1 MNRYKVLIVEDDD
14 VMLRLAKNWM
24 HDAKILSES
33 AQKVSEALK
42 MIAANE
48 YDAIVSDLLLPDGHG
63 TKILEK
69 LNENRIR
76 TPFVMMTKV
85 TDAPL
90 AVNAMKMGAAD
101 YLIKPVHDIQLV
113 DAVMKAIRN
122 SPPKQKG
129 HVIYERQSAAYQKMM
144 RRVRIFASTD
154 STVLI
159 YGESESGAG
168 KEHIAREIHYQSHR
182 KDKPYIT
189 KDCAA
194 IHTDIA
200 MSVLFGHVKGAYT
213 GATEETTGLIQT
225 AEGGTLFLDE
235 VENLPMAVQKMLL
248 RVLEERVYQK
258 MGSNKDIRCNIRL
271 VVASNEN
278 LREKVSKGEFRKD
291 LLARI
296 NEFPIEVPPLR
307 LCREDIL
314 PLAEEFMK
322 ESCETNH
329 LDVTGFSDEA
339 VKKIMGYDWPEN
351 VRQLKHTIDRAVVLT
366 RSGQIQADEIEIED
380 IVNVKN
386 PLSLKNEEQEK
397 EKIIKAIAMTS
408 SYDEA
413 AELLGITRETLFQK
427 RKKYG
432 LTKR

>member
-14 VMLRLAKNWM
+14 VMLRLARNWM
-24 HDAKILSES
+24 HDAKMQSDS

-48 YDAIVSDLLLPDGHG
+48 YDAIVCDLLLPDGHG

-69 LNENRIR
+69 LKENRIL

-122 SPPKQKG
+122 SPPRQKG
-129 HVIYERQSAAYQKMM
+129 HTIYERQSSAYQKMM
-144 RRVRIFASTD
+144 RRVQLFATTD

-159 YGESESGAG
+159 YGESGAG

-182 KDKPYIT
+182 KEKPYIT

-194 IHTDIA
+194 IHTETA
-200 MSVLFGHVKGAYT
+200 MSVLFGHVKGAFT
-213 GATEETTGLIQT
+213 GASEETTGLIQT

-278 LREKVSKGEFRKD
+278 LREKVNKGEFRKD

-322 ESCETNH
+322 ESNETNH

-339 VKKIMGYDWPEN
+339 INKIMGYDWPEN
-351 VRQLKHTIDRAVVLT
+351 VRQLKHTIDRSVVLT
-366 RSGQIQADEIEIED
+366 RSGLIQADEIEIED

-408 SYDEA
+408 SFDEA

-432 LTKR
+432 LAKR

>member
-14 VMLRLAKNWM
+14 VMLRLARNWM
-24 HDAKILSES
+24 HDAKMQSDS

-48 YDAIVSDLLLPDGHG
+48 YDAIVCDLLLPDGHG

-69 LNENRIR
+69 LKENRIA

-129 HVIYERQSAAYQKMM
+129 HVIYERQSPAYQKMM

-159 YGESESGAG
+159 YGESGAG
-168 KEHIAREIHYQSHR
+168 KEHIAREIHYHSHR

-194 IHTDIA
+194 IHTDTA
-200 MSVLFGHVKGAYT
+200 MSVLFGHVKGAFT
-213 GATEETTGLIQT
+213 GASEETTGLIQA

-235 VENLPMAVQKMLL
+235 VKNLPMSVQKMLL

-278 LREKVSKGEFRKD
+278 LREKVGKGEFRKD

-296 NEFPIEVPPLR
+296 NEFPVEVPSLR
-307 LCREDIL
+307 SCREDIL

-322 ESCETNH
+322 DSNETNH
-329 LDVTGFSDEA
+329 LDVTGFSVEA
-339 VKKIMGYDWPEN
+339 IKKIRGYDWPEN

-366 RSGQIQADEIEIED
+366 RSGEIQPDEIEIED
-380 IVNVKN
+380 IVNTKN

-397 EKIIKAIAMTS
+397 EKIIKAIAITS

-432 LTKR
+432 LAKR

>member
-14 VMLRLAKNWM
+14 VMLRLARNWM
-24 HDAKILSES
+24 HDAKMQSDS

-48 YDAIVSDLLLPDGHG
+48 YDAIVCDLLLPDGHG

-69 LNENRIR
+69 LKENRIT

-129 HVIYERQSAAYQKMM
+129 HVIYERQSPAYQKMM

-159 YGESESGAG
+159 YGESGAG

-194 IHTDIA
+194 IHTDTA
-200 MSVLFGHVKGAYT
+200 MSVLFGHVKGAFT
-213 GATEETTGLIQT
+213 GASEETTGLIQT

-235 VENLPMAVQKMLL
+235 VENLPMSVQKMLL

-296 NEFPIEVPPLR
+296 NEFPIEVPSLR
-307 LCREDIL
+307 FCREDIL

-322 ESCETNH
+322 ESNETNH
-329 LDVTGFSDEA
+329 LDVTGFSVEA
-339 VKKIMGYDWPEN
+339 IKKIRGYDWPEN

-366 RSGQIQADEIEIED
+366 RSGEIQPHEIEIEE
-380 IVNVKN
+380 IVNTKN

-432 LTKR
+432 LAKR

>member
-14 VMLRLAKNWM
+14 VMLRLARNWM
-24 HDAKILSES
+24 HDAKMQSDS

-48 YDAIVSDLLLPDGHG
+48 YDAIVCDLLLPDGHG

-69 LNENRIR
+69 LKENRIT

-129 HVIYERQSAAYQKMM
+129 HVIYERQSPAYQKMM

-159 YGESESGAG
+159 YGESGAG

-194 IHTDIA
+194 IHTDTA
-200 MSVLFGHVKGAYT
+200 MSVLFGHVRGAFT
-213 GATEETTGLIQT
+213 GASEETTGLIQT

-235 VENLPMAVQKMLL
+235 VENLPMSVQKMLL

-296 NEFPIEVPPLR
+296 NEFPIEVPSLR

-322 ESCETNH
+322 DSNETNH
-329 LDVTGFSDEA
+329 LDVTGFSVEA
-339 VKKIMGYDWPEN
+339 IKKIRGYDWPEN

-366 RSGQIQADEIEIED
+366 RAGEIQPDEIEIEE
-380 IVNVKN
+380 IVNTKN

-397 EKIIKAIAMTS
+397 EKIQGYCHDII
-408 SYDEA
+408 
-413 AELLGITRETLFQK
+413 IR
-427 RKKYG
+427 
-432 LTKR
+432 

>member
-1 MNRYKVLIVEDDD
+1 MNRYRVLIVEDDD
-14 VMLRLAKNWM
+14 VMLRLARNWM
-24 HDAKILSES
+24 HDAKMQTDS

-48 YDAIVSDLLLPDGHG
+48 YDAIVCDLLLPDGHG
-63 TKILEK
+63 TKILERLK
-69 LNENRIR
+69 ENRIP

-122 SPPKQKG
+122 SPPRQKG
-129 HVIYERQSAAYQKMM
+129 HTIYERQSSAYQKMM
-144 RRVRIFASTD
+144 RRVQLFATTD

-159 YGESESGAG
+159 YGESGAG

-182 KDKPYIT
+182 KEKPYIT

-194 IHTDIA
+194 IHTETA
-200 MSVLFGHVKGAYT
+200 MSVLFGHVKGAFT
-213 GATEETTGLIQT
+213 GATEETAGLIQT

-278 LREKVSKGEFRKD
+278 LREKVNKGEFRKD

-322 ESCETNH
+322 ESNETNH

-339 VKKIMGYDWPEN
+339 INKIMGYDWPEN

-366 RSGQIQADEIEIED
+366 RSGLIQADEIEIED

-432 LTKR
+432 LAKR

>member
-14 VMLRLAKNWM
+14 VMLRLARNWM
-24 HDAKILSES
+24 HDAKMQSDS

-42 MIAANE
+42 KIAANE
-48 YDAIVSDLLLPDGHG
+48 YDAIVCDLLLPDGYG

-69 LNENRIR
+69 LKENRIT

-129 HVIYERQSAAYQKMM
+129 HVIYERQSPAYQKMM

-159 YGESESGAG
+159 YGESWAG
-168 KEHIAREIHYQSHR
+168 KEHVAREIHYQSHR

-194 IHTDIA
+194 IHTDTA
-200 MSVLFGHVKGAYT
+200 MSVLFGHVKGAFT
-213 GATEETTGLIQT
+213 GASEETTGLIQT

-235 VENLPMAVQKMLL
+235 VENLPMSVQKMLL
-248 RVLEERVYQK
+248 RVLEERVFQK
-258 MGSNKDIRCNIRL
+258 MGSNKDILCNIRL

-296 NEFPIEVPPLR
+296 NEFPIEVPSLR
-307 LCREDIL
+307 FCREDIL

-322 ESCETNH
+322 ESNETNH
-329 LDVTGFSDEA
+329 LDVTGFSVEA
-339 VKKIMGYDWPEN
+339 IKKIRGYDWPEN

-366 RSGQIQADEIEIED
+366 RSGEIQPDEIEIEE
-380 IVNVKN
+380 IVNTKN

-432 LTKR
+432 LAKR

>member
-1 MNRYKVLIVEDDD
+1 MNRYKILIVEDDD
-14 VMLRLAKNWM
+14 VMLRLARNWM
-24 HDAKILSES
+24 HDAKMLSDS
-33 AQKVSEALK
+33 AQKVSDALK

-76 TPFVMMTKV
+76 TPFVMMTKL

-159 YGESESGAG
+159 YGESGAG

-194 IHTDIA
+194 IHTDTA
-200 MSVLFGHVKGAYT
+200 MSVLFGHVKGAFT
-213 GATEETTGLIQT
+213 GASEETTGLIQT

-235 VENLPMAVQKMLL
+235 VENLPMTVQKMLL

-366 RSGQIQADEIEIED
+366 RSGQIQADEIEIEE

-397 EKIIKAIAMTS
+397 EKIIKAIAMTY

>member
-14 VMLRLAKNWM
+14 VMLRLARNWM
-24 HDAKILSES
+24 HDAKMQSDS

-48 YDAIVSDLLLPDGHG
+48 YDAIVCDLLLPDGHG

-69 LNENRIR
+69 LKENRIT

-129 HVIYERQSAAYQKMM
+129 HVIYERQSPAYQKMM

-159 YGESESGAG
+159 YGESGAG

-194 IHTDIA
+194 IHTDTA
-200 MSVLFGHVKGAYT
+200 MSVLFGHVKGAFT
-213 GATEETTGLIQT
+213 GASEETTGLIQT

-296 NEFPIEVPPLR
+296 NEFPIEVPSLR

-322 ESCETNH
+322 ESNETNH
-329 LDVTGFSDEA
+329 LDVTGFSVEA
-339 VKKIMGYDWPEN
+339 IKKIKGYDWPEN

-366 RSGQIQADEIEIED
+366 RAGEIQPDEIEIEE
-380 IVNVKN
+380 IVNTKN

-432 LTKR
+432 LAKR

>member
-14 VMLRLAKNWM
+14 VMLRLARNWM
-24 HDAKILSES
+24 HDAKMQSDS

-48 YDAIVSDLLLPDGHG
+48 YDAIVCDLLLPDGYG

-69 LNENRIR
+69 LKENRIT

-129 HVIYERQSAAYQKMM
+129 HVIYERQSPAYQKMM

-159 YGESESGAG
+159 YGESGAG

-194 IHTDIA
+194 IHTDTA
-200 MSVLFGHVKGAYT
+200 MSVLFGHVKGAFT
-213 GATEETTGLIQT
+213 GASEETTGLIQT
-225 AEGGTLFLDE
+225 AEDGTLFLDE

-296 NEFPIEVPPLR
+296 NEFPIEVPSLR
-307 LCREDIL
+307 FCREDIL

-322 ESCETNH
+322 ESNETNH
-329 LDVTGFSDEA
+329 LDVTGFSVEA
-339 VKKIMGYDWPEN
+339 IKKIRGYDWPEN
-351 VRQLKHTIDRAVVLT
+351 IRQLKHTIDRAVVLT
-366 RSGQIQADEIEIED
+366 RSGEIQPDEIEIEE
-380 IVNVKN
+380 IVNTKN

-432 LTKR
+432 LAKR

>member
-159 YGESESGAG
+159 YGESGAG

-278 LREKVSKGEFRKD
+278 LREEVSKGEFRKD

>member
-14 VMLRLAKNWM
+14 VMLRLARNWM
-24 HDAKILSES
+24 HDAKILSDS

-122 SPPKQKG
+122 SPPRQKG
-129 HVIYERQSAAYQKMM
+129 HTIYERQSSAYQKMM
-144 RRVRIFASTD
+144 RRVQLFATTD

-159 YGESESGAG
+159 YGESGAG

-182 KDKPYIT
+182 KEKPYIT

-194 IHTDIA
+194 IHTETA

-213 GATEETTGLIQT
+213 GATEEATGLIQT

-278 LREKVSKGEFRKD
+278 LREKVNKGEFRKD

-339 VKKIMGYDWPEN
+339 IKKIMGYDWPEN

-366 RSGQIQADEIEIED
+366 RSGLIQADEIEIED

-408 SYDEA
+408 SFDEA

-432 LTKR
+432 LAKR

>member
-1 MNRYKVLIVEDDD
+1 MNIYKVLIVEDDD
-14 VMLRLAKNWM
+14 VMLRLARNWM
-24 HDAKILSES
+24 HDAKMQSDS

-42 MIAANE
+42 MITANE

-159 YGESESGAG
+159 YGESGAG
-168 KEHIAREIHYQSHR
+168 KEHIAREIHYLSHR

-194 IHTDIA
+194 IHTETA

-278 LREKVSKGEFRKD
+278 LREKVNKGEFRKD

-339 VKKIMGYDWPEN
+339 IKKIMGYDWPEN

-366 RSGQIQADEIEIED
+366 RSGPIQADEIEIED

-408 SYDEA
+408 SFDEA

-432 LTKR
+432 LAKR

>member
-24 HDAKILSES
+24 HDAKILSDS

-48 YDAIVSDLLLPDGHG
+48 YDAIVCDLLLPDGHG

-69 LNENRIR
+69 LKENRIT

-113 DAVMKAIRN
+113 DTVIKAIRN

-159 YGESESGAG
+159 YGESGAG

-194 IHTDIA
+194 IHTDTA
-200 MSVLFGHVKGAYT
+200 MSILFGHVKGAFT
-213 GATEETTGLIQT
+213 GASEETTGLIQT

-235 VENLPMAVQKMLL
+235 VENLPMTVQKMLL

-432 LTKR
+432 LAKR

>member
-14 VMLRLAKNWM
+14 VMLRLARNWM
-24 HDAKILSES
+24 HDAKMQSDS

-48 YDAIVSDLLLPDGHG
+48 YDAIVCDLLLPDGHG

-69 LNENRIR
+69 LKENRIT

-129 HVIYERQSAAYQKMM
+129 HVIYERQSPAYQKMM

-159 YGESESGAG
+159 YGESGAG
-168 KEHIAREIHYQSHR
+168 KEHIAREIHYHSHR

-194 IHTDIA
+194 IHTDTA
-200 MSVLFGHVKGAYT
+200 MSVLFGHVKGAFT
-213 GATEETTGLIQT
+213 GASEETTGLIQA

-278 LREKVSKGEFRKD
+278 LREKVGKGEFRKD

-296 NEFPIEVPPLR
+296 NEFPVEVPSLR
-307 LCREDIL
+307 SCREDIL

-322 ESCETNH
+322 DSNETNH
-329 LDVTGFSDEA
+329 LDVTGFSVEA
-339 VKKIMGYDWPEN
+339 IKKIRGYDWPEN

-366 RSGQIQADEIEIED
+366 RSGEIQPDEIEIED
-380 IVNVKN
+380 IVNTKN

-397 EKIIKAIAMTS
+397 EKIIKAIAITS

-432 LTKR
+432 LAKR

>member
-159 YGESESGAG
+159 YGESGAG

-329 LDVTGFSDEA
+329 LDVIGFSDEA

>member
-14 VMLRLAKNWM
+14 VMLRLARNWM
-24 HDAKILSES
+24 HDAKMQSDS

-48 YDAIVSDLLLPDGHG
+48 YDAIVCDLLLPDGHG

-69 LNENRIR
+69 LKENRIA

-129 HVIYERQSAAYQKMM
+129 HVIYERQSPAYQKMM

-159 YGESESGAG
+159 YGESGAG
-168 KEHIAREIHYQSHR
+168 KEHIAREIHYHSHR

-194 IHTDIA
+194 IHTDTA
-200 MSVLFGHVKGAYT
+200 MSVLFGHVKGAFT
-213 GATEETTGLIQT
+213 GASEETTGLIQA

-235 VENLPMAVQKMLL
+235 VENLPMSVQKMLL

-278 LREKVSKGEFRKD
+278 LREKVGKGEFRKD

-296 NEFPIEVPPLR
+296 NEFPVEVPSLR
-307 LCREDIL
+307 SCREDIL

-322 ESCETNH
+322 DSNETNH
-329 LDVTGFSDEA
+329 LDVTGFSVEA
-339 VKKIMGYDWPEN
+339 IKKIRGYDWPEN

-366 RSGQIQADEIEIED
+366 RSGEIQPDEIEIED
-380 IVNVKN
+380 IVNTKN

-397 EKIIKAIAMTS
+397 EKIIKAIAITS

-432 LTKR
+432 LAKR

>member
-24 HDAKILSES
+24 HDAKILSDS

-159 YGESESGAG
+159 YGESGAG

-329 LDVTGFSDEA
+329 LDVIGFSDEA

>member
-14 VMLRLAKNWM
+14 VMLRLARNWM
-24 HDAKILSES
+24 HDAKMQTDS

-48 YDAIVSDLLLPDGHG
+48 YDAIVCDLLLPDGHG
-63 TKILEK
+63 TKILERLK
-69 LNENRIR
+69 ENRIP

-101 YLIKPVHDIQLV
+101 YLIKPVHDIQLM

-122 SPPKQKG
+122 SPPRQKG
-129 HVIYERQSAAYQKMM
+129 HIIYERQSAAYLKMM
-144 RRVRIFASTD
+144 RRVKIFASTD

-159 YGESESGAG
+159 YGESGAG

-182 KDKPYIT
+182 KEKPYIT

-194 IHTDIA
+194 IHTETA
-200 MSVLFGHVKGAYT
+200 MSVLFGHVKGAFT
-213 GATEETTGLIQT
+213 GASEETTGLIQT

-278 LREKVSKGEFRKD
+278 LREKVNKGEFRKD

-322 ESCETNH
+322 ESNETNH
-329 LDVTGFSDEA
+329 LDVIGFSDEA
-339 VKKIMGYDWPEN
+339 INKIRGYDWPEN

-366 RSGQIQADEIEIED
+366 RSGLIQANEIEIED

-397 EKIIKAIAMTS
+397 EKIIKAITMTS

-432 LTKR
+432 LAKR

>member
-63 TKILEK
+63 TKIHEK

-159 YGESESGAG
+159 YGESGAG

>member
-14 VMLRLAKNWM
+14 VMLRLARNWM
-24 HDAKILSES
+24 HDAKMQSDS

-48 YDAIVSDLLLPDGHG
+48 YDAIVCDLLLPDGHG

-69 LNENRIR
+69 LKENRIT

-122 SPPKQKG
+122 SPPKQKV
-129 HVIYERQSAAYQKMM
+129 HVIYERQSPAYQKMM

-159 YGESESGAG
+159 YGESGAG

-194 IHTDIA
+194 IHTDTA
-200 MSVLFGHVKGAYT
+200 MSVLFGHVKGAFT
-213 GATEETTGLIQT
+213 GASEETTGLIQT

-235 VENLPMAVQKMLL
+235 VENLPMSVQKMLL

-296 NEFPIEVPPLR
+296 NEFPIEVPSLR
-307 LCREDIL
+307 FCREDIL

-322 ESCETNH
+322 ESNETNH
-329 LDVTGFSDEA
+329 LDVTGFSVEA
-339 VKKIMGYDWPEN
+339 IKKIRGYDWPEN

-366 RSGQIQADEIEIED
+366 RSGEIQPDEIEIEE
-380 IVNVKN
+380 IVNTKN

-432 LTKR
+432 LAKR

>member
-14 VMLRLAKNWM
+14 VMLRLARNWM
-24 HDAKILSES
+24 HDAKMQSDS

-48 YDAIVSDLLLPDGHG
+48 YDAIVCDLLLPDGHG

-69 LNENRIR
+69 LKENRIA

-129 HVIYERQSAAYQKMM
+129 HVIYERQSPAYQKMM

-159 YGESESGAG
+159 YGEIGAG

-194 IHTDIA
+194 IHTDTA
-200 MSVLFGHVKGAYT
+200 MSVLFGHVKGAFT
-213 GATEETTGLIQT
+213 GASDVTTGLIQT

-235 VENLPMAVQKMLL
+235 VENLPMPVQKMLL

-278 LREKVSKGEFRKD
+278 LREKVGKGEFRKD

-296 NEFPIEVPPLR
+296 NEFPIEVPSLR
-307 LCREDIL
+307 SCREDIL

-322 ESCETNH
+322 DSNETNH
-329 LDVTGFSDEA
+329 LDVTGFSVEA
-339 VKKIMGYDWPEN
+339 IKKIRGYDWPEN

-366 RSGQIQADEIEIED
+366 RSGEIQPDEIEIED
-380 IVNVKN
+380 IVNTKN

-397 EKIIKAIAMTS
+397 EKIIKAIAITS

-432 LTKR
+432 LAKR

>member
-14 VMLRLAKNWM
+14 VMLRLARNWM
-24 HDAKILSES
+24 HDAKMQSDS

-42 MIAANE
+42 KIAANE
-48 YDAIVSDLLLPDGHG
+48 YDAIVCDLLLPDGYG

-69 LNENRIR
+69 LKENRIT

-129 HVIYERQSAAYQKMM
+129 HVIYERQSPAYQKMM

-159 YGESESGAG
+159 YGESGAG
-168 KEHIAREIHYQSHR
+168 KEHVAREIHYQSHR

-194 IHTDIA
+194 IHTDTA
-200 MSVLFGHVKGAYT
+200 MSVLFGHVKGAFT
-213 GATEETTGLIQT
+213 GASEETTGLIQT

-235 VENLPMAVQKMLL
+235 VENLPMSVQKMLL
-248 RVLEERVYQK
+248 RVLEERVFQK

-296 NEFPIEVPPLR
+296 NEFPIEVPSLR
-307 LCREDIL
+307 FCREDIL

-322 ESCETNH
+322 ESNETNH
-329 LDVTGFSDEA
+329 LDVTGFSVEA
-339 VKKIMGYDWPEN
+339 IKKIRGYDWPEN
-351 VRQLKHTIDRAVVLT
+351 IRQLKHTIDRAVVLT
-366 RSGQIQADEIEIED
+366 RSGEIQPDEIEIEE
-380 IVNVKN
+380 IVNTKN

-432 LTKR
+432 LAKR

>member
-14 VMLRLAKNWM
+14 VMLRLARNWM
-24 HDAKILSES
+24 HDAKMQSDS

-48 YDAIVSDLLLPDGHG
+48 YDAIVCDLLLPDGHG

-69 LNENRIR
+69 LKENRIL

-122 SPPKQKG
+122 SPPRQKG
-129 HVIYERQSAAYQKMM
+129 HTIYERQSSAYQKMM
-144 RRVRIFASTD
+144 RRVQLFATTD

-159 YGESESGAG
+159 YGESGAG

-182 KDKPYIT
+182 KEKPYIT

-194 IHTDIA
+194 IHTETA

-278 LREKVSKGEFRKD
+278 LREKVNKGEFRKD

-296 NEFPIEVPPLR
+296 NEFPIEVPSLR
-307 LCREDIL
+307 FCREDIL

-322 ESCETNH
+322 ESNETNH
-329 LDVTGFSDEA
+329 LDVTGFSVEA
-339 VKKIMGYDWPEN
+339 IKKIRGYDWPEN

-366 RSGQIQADEIEIED
+366 RSGEIQPNEIEIEE
-380 IVNVKN
+380 IVNTKN

-432 LTKR
+432 LAKR

>member
-14 VMLRLAKNWM
+14 VMLRLARNWM
-24 HDAKILSES
+24 HDAKMQSDS

-48 YDAIVSDLLLPDGHG
+48 YDAIVCDLLLPDGYG

-69 LNENRIR
+69 LKENRIT

-129 HVIYERQSAAYQKMM
+129 HVIYERQSPAYQKMM

-159 YGESESGAG
+159 YGESGAG
-168 KEHIAREIHYQSHR
+168 KEHVAREIHYQSHR

-194 IHTDIA
+194 IHTDTA
-200 MSVLFGHVKGAYT
+200 MSVLFGHVKGAFT
-213 GATEETTGLIQT
+213 GASEETTGLIQT

-235 VENLPMAVQKMLL
+235 VENLPMSVQKMLL

-296 NEFPIEVPPLR
+296 NEFPIEVPSLR
-307 LCREDIL
+307 FCREDIL

-322 ESCETNH
+322 ESNETNH
-329 LDVTGFSDEA
+329 LDVTGFSVEA
-339 VKKIMGYDWPEN
+339 IKKIRGYDWPEN

-366 RSGQIQADEIEIED
+366 RSGEIQPDEIEIEE
-380 IVNVKN
+380 IVNTKN

-432 LTKR
+432 LAKR

>member
-1 MNRYKVLIVEDDD
+1 MTRYKVLIVEDDD
-14 VMLRLAKNWM
+14 VMLRLARNWM
-24 HDAKILSES
+24 HDAKMQSDS

-48 YDAIVSDLLLPDGHG
+48 YDAIVCDLLLPDGHG

-69 LNENRIR
+69 LKENRIT
-76 TPFVMMTKV
+76 TPFVIMTKV

-129 HVIYERQSAAYQKMM
+129 HVIYERQSPAYQKMM

-159 YGESESGAG
+159 YGESGAG

-194 IHTDIA
+194 IHTDTA
-200 MSVLFGHVKGAYT
+200 MSLLFGHVKGAFT
-213 GATEETTGLIQT
+213 GASEETTGLIQT

-296 NEFPIEVPPLR
+296 NEFPIEVPSLR
-307 LCREDIL
+307 FCREDIL

-322 ESCETNH
+322 ESNETNR
-329 LDVTGFSDEA
+329 LDVTGFSVEA
-339 VKKIMGYDWPEN
+339 IKKIREYDWPEN

-366 RSGQIQADEIEIED
+366 RSGEIQPDEIEIEE
-380 IVNVKN
+380 IVNTKN

-432 LTKR
+432 LAKR

>member
-14 VMLRLAKNWM
+14 VMLRLARNWM
-24 HDAKILSES
+24 HDAKMQSDS

-48 YDAIVSDLLLPDGHG
+48 YDAIVCDLLLPDGHG

-69 LNENRIR
+69 LKENRST

-129 HVIYERQSAAYQKMM
+129 HVIYERQSPAYQKMM

-159 YGESESGAG
+159 YGESGAG

-194 IHTDIA
+194 IHTDTA
-200 MSVLFGHVKGAYT
+200 MSVLFGHVKGAFT
-213 GATEETTGLIQT
+213 GASEETTGLIQT

-235 VENLPMAVQKMLL
+235 VENLPMSVQKMLL

-278 LREKVSKGEFRKD
+278 LREKVIKGEFRKD

-296 NEFPIEVPPLR
+296 NEFPIEVPSLR
-307 LCREDIL
+307 FCREDIL

-322 ESCETNH
+322 ESNETNH
-329 LDVTGFSDEA
+329 LDVTGFSVEA
-339 VKKIMGYDWPEN
+339 IKKIRGYDWPEN

-366 RSGQIQADEIEIED
+366 RSGEIQPHEIEIEE
-380 IVNVKN
+380 IVNTKN

-432 LTKR
+432 LAKR

>member
-14 VMLRLAKNWM
+14 VMLRLARNWM
-24 HDAKILSES
+24 HDAKMQSDS

-48 YDAIVSDLLLPDGHG
+48 YDAIVCDLLLPDGHG

-69 LNENRIR
+69 LKENRIT

-129 HVIYERQSAAYQKMM
+129 HVIYERQSPAYQKMM

-159 YGESESGAG
+159 YGESGAG

-194 IHTDIA
+194 IHTDTA
-200 MSVLFGHVKGAYT
+200 MSVLFGHVKGAFT
-213 GATEETTGLIQT
+213 GASEETTGLIQT
-225 AEGGTLFLDE
+225 AEDGTLFLDE

-296 NEFPIEVPPLR
+296 NEFPIEVPSLR
-307 LCREDIL
+307 FCREDIL

-322 ESCETNH
+322 ESNETNH
-329 LDVTGFSDEA
+329 LDVTGFSVEA
-339 VKKIMGYDWPEN
+339 IKKIRGYDWPEN

-366 RSGQIQADEIEIED
+366 RSGEIQPHEIEIEE
-380 IVNVKN
+380 IVNTKN

-432 LTKR
+432 LAKR

>member
-14 VMLRLAKNWM
+14 VMLRLARNWM
-24 HDAKILSES
+24 HDAKMQSDS

-48 YDAIVSDLLLPDGHG
+48 YDAIVCDLLLPDGHG

-69 LNENRIR
+69 LKENRIA

-129 HVIYERQSAAYQKMM
+129 HVIYERQSPAYQKMM

-159 YGESESGAG
+159 YGESGAG
-168 KEHIAREIHYQSHR
+168 KEHIAREIHYHSHR

-194 IHTDIA
+194 IHTDTA
-200 MSVLFGHVKGAYT
+200 MSVLFGHVKGAFT
-213 GATEETTGLIQT
+213 GASEETTGLIQA

-235 VENLPMAVQKMLL
+235 VENLPMSVQKMLL

-278 LREKVSKGEFRKD
+278 LREKVGKGEFRKD

-296 NEFPIEVPPLR
+296 NEFPVEVPSLR
-307 LCREDIL
+307 SCREDIL

-322 ESCETNH
+322 DSNETNH
-329 LDVTGFSDEA
+329 LDVTGFSVEA
-339 VKKIMGYDWPEN
+339 IKKIRGYDWPEN

-366 RSGQIQADEIEIED
+366 RSGEIQPDEIEIEG
-380 IVNVKN
+380 IVNTKN

-397 EKIIKAIAMTS
+397 EKIIKAIAITS

-432 LTKR
+432 LAKR

>member
-24 HDAKILSES
+24 HDAKILSDS

-48 YDAIVSDLLLPDGHG
+48 YDAIVCDLLLPDGHG

-69 LNENRIR
+69 LKENRIT

-113 DAVMKAIRN
+113 DAVIKAIRN

-159 YGESESGAG
+159 YGESGAG

-194 IHTDIA
+194 IHTDTA
-200 MSVLFGHVKGAYT
+200 MSILFGHVKGAFT
-213 GATEETTGLIQT
+213 GASEETTGLIQT

-235 VENLPMAVQKMLL
+235 VENLPMTVQKMLL

>member
-14 VMLRLAKNWM
+14 VMLRLARNWM
-24 HDAKILSES
+24 HDAKMQSDS

-42 MIAANE
+42 KIAANE
-48 YDAIVSDLLLPDGHG
+48 YDAIVCDLLLPDGYG

-69 LNENRIR
+69 LKENRIT

-129 HVIYERQSAAYQKMM
+129 HVIYERQSPAYQKMM

-159 YGESESGAG
+159 YGESWAG
-168 KEHIAREIHYQSHR
+168 KEHVAREIHYQSHR

-194 IHTDIA
+194 IHTDTA
-200 MSVLFGHVKGAYT
+200 MSVLFGHVKGAFT
-213 GATEETTGLIQT
+213 GASEETTGLIQT

-258 MGSNKDIRCNIRL
+258 MGSNKDILCNIRL

-296 NEFPIEVPPLR
+296 NEFPIEVPSLR
-307 LCREDIL
+307 FCREDIL

-322 ESCETNH
+322 ESNETNH
-329 LDVTGFSDEA
+329 LDVTGFSVEA
-339 VKKIMGYDWPEN
+339 IKKIRGYDWPEN

-366 RSGQIQADEIEIED
+366 RSGEIQPDEIEIEE
-380 IVNVKN
+380 IVNTKN

-432 LTKR
+432 LAKR

>member
-14 VMLRLAKNWM
+14 VMLRLARNWM
-24 HDAKILSES
+24 HDAKMQSDS

-48 YDAIVSDLLLPDGHG
+48 YDAIVCDLLLPDGHG

-69 LNENRIR
+69 LKENRIT

-129 HVIYERQSAAYQKMM
+129 HVIYERQSPAYQKMM

-159 YGESESGAG
+159 YGESGAG

-194 IHTDIA
+194 IHTDTA
-200 MSVLFGHVKGAYT
+200 MSVLFGHVKGAFT
-213 GATEETTGLIQT
+213 GASEETTGLIQT

-235 VENLPMAVQKMLL
+235 VENLPMSVQKMLL

-296 NEFPIEVPPLR
+296 NEFPIEVPSLR

-322 ESCETNH
+322 ESNETNH
-329 LDVTGFSDEA
+329 LDVTGFSVEA
-339 VKKIMGYDWPEN
+339 IKKIRGYDWPEN

-366 RSGQIQADEIEIED
+366 RSGEIQPDEIEIEE
-380 IVNVKN
+380 IVNTKN

-432 LTKR
+432 VAKR

>member
-14 VMLRLAKNWM
+14 VMLRLARNWM
-24 HDAKILSES
+24 HDAKMQSDS

-48 YDAIVSDLLLPDGHG
+48 YDAIVCDLLLPDGHG

-69 LNENRIR
+69 LKENRIT

-129 HVIYERQSAAYQKMM
+129 HVIYERQSPAYQKMM

-159 YGESESGAG
+159 YGESGAG

-194 IHTDIA
+194 IHTDTA
-200 MSVLFGHVKGAYT
+200 MSVLFGHVKGAFT
-213 GATEETTGLIQT
+213 GASEETTGLIQT

-235 VENLPMAVQKMLL
+235 VENLPMSVQKMLL

-296 NEFPIEVPPLR
+296 NEFPIEVPSLR
-307 LCREDIL
+307 FCREDIL

-322 ESCETNH
+322 ESNETNH
-329 LDVTGFSDEA
+329 LDVTGFSVDA
-339 VKKIMGYDWPEN
+339 IKKIRGYDWPEN

-366 RSGQIQADEIEIED
+366 RSGEIQPDEIEIEE
-380 IVNVKN
+380 IVNTKN

-432 LTKR
+432 LAKR

>member
-24 HDAKILSES
+24 HDAKILSDS

-144 RRVRIFASTD
+144 RRVKIFASTD

-159 YGESESGAG
+159 YGESGAG

-194 IHTDIA
+194 IHTDTA

-271 VVASNEN
+271 VVASNEI

-329 LDVTGFSDEA
+329 LDVIGFSDEA
-339 VKKIMGYDWPEN
+339 INKIRGYDWPEN
-351 VRQLKHTIDRAVVLT
+351 VRQLKHTIDRSVVLT
-366 RSGQIQADEIEIED
+366 RSGLIQADEIEIED

-408 SYDEA
+408 SFDEA

-432 LTKR
+432 LAKR

>member
-24 HDAKILSES
+24 HDAKILSDS

-159 YGESESGAG
+159 YGESGAG

>member
-1 MNRYKVLIVEDDD
+1 MTRYKVLIVEDDD
-14 VMLRLAKNWM
+14 VMLRLARNWM
-24 HDAKILSES
+24 HDAKMQSDS

-48 YDAIVSDLLLPDGHG
+48 YDAIVCDLLLPDGHG

-69 LNENRIR
+69 LKENRIT

-129 HVIYERQSAAYQKMM
+129 HVIYERQSPAYQKMM

-159 YGESESGAG
+159 YGESGAG

-194 IHTDIA
+194 IHTDTA
-200 MSVLFGHVKGAYT
+200 MSLLFGHVKGAFT
-213 GATEETTGLIQT
+213 GASEETTGLIQT

-296 NEFPIEVPPLR
+296 NEFPIEVPSLR
-307 LCREDIL
+307 FCREDIL

-322 ESCETNH
+322 ESNETNH
-329 LDVTGFSDEA
+329 LDVTGFSVEA
-339 VKKIMGYDWPEN
+339 IKKIRGYDWPEN

-366 RSGQIQADEIEIED
+366 RSGEIQPDEIEIEE
-380 IVNVKN
+380 IVNTKN

-413 AELLGITRETLFQK
+413 SELLGITRETLFQK

-432 LTKR
+432 LAKR

>member
-14 VMLRLAKNWM
+14 VMLRLARNWM
-24 HDAKILSES
+24 HDAKMQSDS

-48 YDAIVSDLLLPDGHG
+48 YDAIVCDLLLPDGYG

-69 LNENRIR
+69 LKENRIT

-129 HVIYERQSAAYQKMM
+129 HVIYERQSPAYQKMM

-159 YGESESGAG
+159 YGESGAG
-168 KEHIAREIHYQSHR
+168 KEHVAREIHYQSHR

-194 IHTDIA
+194 IHTDTA
-200 MSVLFGHVKGAYT
+200 MSVLFGHVKGAFT
-213 GATEETTGLIQT
+213 GASEETTGLIQT

-235 VENLPMAVQKMLL
+235 VENLPMSVQKMLL
-248 RVLEERVYQK
+248 RVLEERVFQK

-296 NEFPIEVPPLR
+296 NEFPIEVPSLR
-307 LCREDIL
+307 FCREDIL

-322 ESCETNH
+322 ESNETNH
-329 LDVTGFSDEA
+329 LDVTGFSVEA
-339 VKKIMGYDWPEN
+339 IKKIRGYDWPEN

-366 RSGQIQADEIEIED
+366 RSGEIQPDEIEIEE
-380 IVNVKN
+380 IVNTKN

-432 LTKR
+432 LAKR

>member
-24 HDAKILSES
+24 HDAKILSDS

-159 YGESESGAG
+159 YGESGAG

-225 AEGGTLFLDE
+225 AEGGTLFLNE

>member
-14 VMLRLAKNWM
+14 VMLRLARNWM
-24 HDAKILSES
+24 HDAKMQSDS

-48 YDAIVSDLLLPDGHG
+48 YDAIVCDLLLPDGHG

-69 LNENRIR
+69 LKENRIT

-129 HVIYERQSAAYQKMM
+129 HVIYERQSPAYQKMM

-159 YGESESGAG
+159 YGESGAG

-194 IHTDIA
+194 IHTDTA
-200 MSVLFGHVKGAYT
+200 MSVLFGHVKGAFT
-213 GATEETTGLIQT
+213 GASEETTGLIQT

-235 VENLPMAVQKMLL
+235 VENLPMSVQKMLL

-278 LREKVSKGEFRKD
+278 LREKVIKGEFRKD

-296 NEFPIEVPPLR
+296 NEFPIEVPSLR
-307 LCREDIL
+307 FCREDIL

-322 ESCETNH
+322 ESNETNH
-329 LDVTGFSDEA
+329 LDVTGFSVEA
-339 VKKIMGYDWPEN
+339 IKKIRGYDWPEN

-366 RSGQIQADEIEIED
+366 RSGEIQPHEIEIEE
-380 IVNVKN
+380 IVNTKN

-432 LTKR
+432 LAKR

>member
-14 VMLRLAKNWM
+14 VMLRLARNWM
-24 HDAKILSES
+24 HDAKMQSDS
-33 AQKVSEALK
+33 AQKVCEALK

-48 YDAIVSDLLLPDGHG
+48 YDAIVCDLLLPDGYG

-69 LNENRIR
+69 LKENRIT

-129 HVIYERQSAAYQKMM
+129 HVIYERQSPAYQKMM

-159 YGESESGAG
+159 YGESGAG

-194 IHTDIA
+194 IHTDTA
-200 MSVLFGHVKGAYT
+200 MSVLFGHVKGAFT
-213 GATEETTGLIQT
+213 GASEETTGLIQT

-296 NEFPIEVPPLR
+296 NEFPIEVPSLR
-307 LCREDIL
+307 FCREDIL

-322 ESCETNH
+322 ESNETNH
-329 LDVTGFSDEA
+329 LDVTGFSVEA
-339 VKKIMGYDWPEN
+339 IKKIRGYDWPEN

-366 RSGQIQADEIEIED
+366 RSGEIQPDEIEIEE
-380 IVNVKN
+380 IVNTKN

-432 LTKR
+432 LAKR